1 MAKKT
6 LEQFRAE
13 KGLWRSEL
21 AEKLNMSEEELSQL
35 EELSEVPPEIAEKI
49 TGEYSLPGDYF
60 TFDPNAKEL
69 RYTPKK
75 PFLYLFKV
83 SVIWFVAFS
92 VLSAVL
98 SAPLTVARAMNFEV
112 TELFGYLSSVCRTII
127 IAFSGVYLTSYIN
140 RKTSFTKEVRKYD
153 YVYPYLSWKAAA
165 FLSPVSA
172 YFLKKAANEE
182 DFFGTSY
189 LFTAASGVAT
199 LVILSL
205 FSACLLYTV
214 ALTKDKKQTLNF
226 TLLCTLAVISSAANI
241 ICKAIIEKNFSGI
254 SIAEAAVSG
263 VLLISVCAAVIILDK
278 KVPKLRTLWFTVLP
292 LCAMLTPCVFE
303 AVRLFG

>member
-21 AEKLNMSEEELSQL
+21 AKKLNMSEEELSKL
-35 EELSEVPPEIAEKI
+35 EELNEVPPEIAKKI
-49 TGEYSLPGDYF
+49 TGEYSLPEDYF

-75 PFLYLFKV
+75 PFLYFFKV
-83 SVIWFVAFS
+83 SVIWFVVFS
-92 VLSAVL
+92 VLSGVI
-98 SAPLTVARAMNFEV
+98 SAPLTVATAMNFEV
-112 TELFGYLSSVCRTII
+112 TGLFGYISSVCKTII

-172 YFLKKAANEE
+172 YFLEKAAKE
-182 DFFGTSY
+182 DSFFGTSY
-189 LFTAASGVAT
+189 FFTAASGIAT

-205 FSACLLYTV
+205 FCACLLYTA

-226 TLLCTLAVISSAANI
+226 ALLCGLAVISSAVNI
-241 ICKAIIEKNFSGI
+241 ICKVIIEKNFSEI
-254 SIAEAAVSG
+254 SIAETAVSG
-263 VLLISVCAAVIILDK
+263 VLLIAVCAAVIFLDK
-278 KVPKLRTLWFTVLP
+278 KLPRLRTLWLTVLP